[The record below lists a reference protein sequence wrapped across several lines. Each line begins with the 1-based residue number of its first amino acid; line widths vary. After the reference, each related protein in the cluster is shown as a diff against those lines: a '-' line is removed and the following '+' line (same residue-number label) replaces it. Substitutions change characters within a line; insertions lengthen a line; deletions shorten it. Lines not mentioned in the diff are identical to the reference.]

1 MATTPGQGESLD
13 PLTYKTSVLKVSVHC
28 EGCKRKV
35 KKVLLGVHGVNAV
48 DVDIKQ
54 QKVIVNGNVDAA
66 TLIKKLEKSGKHAQL
81 WPEIVAEKKEKKLH
95 KSKNK
100 EKPIDPETNTQ
111 ASDDHGSPK
120 KEKPTV
126 KVEASKSGAS
136 PAKNSEGG
144 GGGAVK
150 FEDGAAKHGGRGGSE
165 VAESKSEGKKPETG
179 SAGKQLP
186 VTDKKGGD
194 SEGGDKESDGDSD
207 NSGKKMKNEEQKS
220 TAKDKPS
227 SGGGPAST
235 RLENQHVGPPPPV
248 SFIPPRH
255 HHHGYQYPP
264 QYYAPSSSGGAPDH
278 YVGRPPVNLS
288 PPRHDGYQYAV
299 SYNTSYPTSSYTTS
313 YYASPPP
320 QSYAYVHP
328 GPETE
333 PPPSDLDSY
342 PRQPL
347 DSFEMFSDENP
358 NGCFIM

>member
-1 MATTPGQGESLD
+1 MATAPGQGESLD

-35 KKVLLGVHGVNAV
+35 KKVLLGVHGVHAV

-66 TLIKKLEKSGKHAQL
+66 TLIKKLEKSGKHAEL
-81 WPEIVAEKKEKKLH
+81 WPEIVAAKKEKKSH

-111 ASDDHGSPK
+111 ASDDRSSPK
-120 KEKPTV
+120 KEKPMV

-144 GGGAVK
+144 GGAVK
-150 FEDGAAKHGGRGGSE
+150 FDDGAAENGDRGGSE
-165 VAESKSEGKKPETG
+165 VAESKSDGKKPETG

-186 VTDKKGGD
+186 VADKKGGE
-194 SEGGDKESDGDSD
+194 SEGGDKESDGDSN
-207 NSGKKMKNEEQKS
+207 NSGKKKKNEGQKS
-220 TAKDKPS
+220 PAEDKPS
-227 SGGGPAST
+227 SDGGPAST
-235 RLENQHVGPPPPV
+235 RLENQHAGPAPPV

-264 QYYAPSSSGGAPDH
+264 QYYAPPSSAGAPDH
-278 YVGRPPVNLS
+278 YVGPPPVNLS
-288 PPRHDGYQYAV
+288 PPQHQGYRYAV
-299 SYNTSYPTSSYTTS
+299 SYNTSNPTSSYTTS